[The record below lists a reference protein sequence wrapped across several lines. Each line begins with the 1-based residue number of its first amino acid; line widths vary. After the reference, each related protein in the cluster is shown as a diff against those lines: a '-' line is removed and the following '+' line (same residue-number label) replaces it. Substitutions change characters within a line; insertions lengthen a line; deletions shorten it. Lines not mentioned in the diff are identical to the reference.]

1 MSKEPSKDVTY
12 TNWHSGPLAA
22 DKAINLVK
30 VAYPRLKVSQLHDP
44 EVNAL
49 NVPVTSL
56 GHAPTLRGQPMRR
69 GHAQCISARD
79 IFQLY
84 SYALSHELTFQ
95 DVQELSPALLYSMM
109 KTDCNQTKSNNT
121 SHDEGRVR
129 PQPLAVWGFG
139 FLFVTVI
146 SLCSLI
152 GVIVLPCMKRSIY
165 RLVLVY
171 MVALA
176 VGSLAGSG
184 LLFLIPEAFGLV
196 GQDDHMGYIWK
207 ATAIMGGIYL
217 FYLTERIM
225 RILVTWRERKMK
237 KGQIQDNMDDGSD
250 GLMNAICSVKKKT
263 PEGENTKIFKE
274 PNRMPRNISTCTGK
288 ELMEDTSDDSIDA
301 IDSRSKQKTLEG
313 ERTSCKETPEGENAK
328 IYKEPNSMPRNI
340 STCTGQELLEDN
352 SGAIGSRSNQK
363 TLEGE
368 RTSCVKERKEPEVMS
383 GEVRY
388 ELGETKK
395 TIKPVAWMIIFGDGL
410 HNFIDGLSIGAAF
423 TENILTGISVSVA
436 VLCEELPHE
445 LGDFAILL
453 NSGMSLK
460 KALLFNFLSAC
471 TCFLGLVFG
480 ILLGGMA
487 GAHYYVFGVAGGM
500 FLYISLA
507 DMMPEM
513 NAAEITNDKSLGT
526 MTIFILQNLGLLSGF
541 NLMLVMAVYSSEIQ
555 F

>member
-1 MSKEPSKDVTY
+1 MCYWNFISEQKMKVNFALFTLILLMSVERTKNQSVKFEPENVTTVFVQRIVEDFGSNGTIGLIELDDFLPSEY
-12 TNWHSGPLAA
+12 RDFSSCLM
-22 DKAINLVK
+22 
-30 VAYPRLKVSQLHDP
+30 
-44 EVNAL
+44 
-49 NVPVTSL
+49 NVTTTQSL
-56 GHAPTLRGQPMRR
+56 TACLEKK
-69 GHAQCISARD
+69 CISARD

-84 SYALSHELTFQ
+84 SFALSHELTFQ

-109 KTDCNQTKSNNT
+109 KTDCGQTKSNNT

-237 KGQIQDNMDDGSD
+237 KGHIQDNMDDGSD
-250 GLMNAICSVKKKT
+250 GLMNVICSVKKK
-263 PEGENTKIFKE
+263 
-274 PNRMPRNISTCTGK
+274 
-288 ELMEDTSDDSIDA
+288 
-301 IDSRSKQKTLEG
+301 
-313 ERTSCKETPEGENAK
+313 TPEGENAK

-340 STCTGQELLEDN
+340 SMCTGQELLEDN
-352 SGAIGSRSNQK
+352 SDDSIDAIGSRSNQK
-363 TLEGE
+363 MLEEE
-368 RTSCVKERKEPEVMS
+368 RTSCKNEKNQMMN

-423 TENILTGISVSVA
+423 TENILTGISVSMA
-436 VLCEELPHE
+436 VICEELPHE

-471 TCFLGLVFG
+471 MCFLGLVFG
-480 ILLGGMA
+480 ILLGDMT
-487 GAHYYVFGVAGGM
+487 GAHHYVFGVAGGM

-513 NAAEITNDKSLGT
+513 NAAETTNDKSLGT
-526 MTIFILQNLGLLSGF
+526 VTIFILQNLGLLSGYGI
-541 NLMLVMAVYSSEIQ
+541 MLVMAVYSTEIK